1 MLIINLGTVV
11 LNSGEEGEEEMR
23 SRTKGHRLE
32 MAHRR
37 ILMSSYV
44 HHTNTHY
51 KNLHTIHD

>member
-44 HHTNTHY
+44 YHT
-51 KNLHTIHD
+51 